1 MIARRT
7 LSAALLALSLATSA
21 SVVSAAEPDPDVVA
35 LAQRLQAIDTDAR
48 RNAFAA
54 YERLQARTAV
64 QALQDAKRKQR
75 PLMLQIARMRVETA
89 EIAARTEAGRAA
101 LTQLETERSELLVE
115 ASRRD
120 AERARAEA
128 ERLRVEAQ
136 IRAEETERLRA
147 EVEAESRS
155 RQEAEGLLDTMT
167 ADETEK
173 LRLAKE
179 REAELARQEAALNA
193 GSSPKPGAAPKPANA
208 GKPKPKPKPKP
219 ASRPKPKLASG

>member
-1 MIARRT
+1 MTARRPF
-7 LSAALLALSLATSA
+7 SAALLALTLAMP
-21 SVVSAAEPDPDVVA
+21 AAVFAAPPDPDVVA
-35 LAQRLQAIDTDAR
+35 LAQRLQAIDTDPQ

-75 PLMLQIARMRVETA
+75 PLILQIARMRVETA
-89 EIAARTEAGRAA
+89 EIAARTEAGRSA
-101 LTQLETERSELLVE
+101 LTQLETERGELLVE

-179 REAELARQEAALNA
+179 REAELARQEAAL
-193 GSSPKPGAAPKPANA
+193 GGATPTGPKPAGA
-208 GKPKPKPKPKP
+208 GKPKPKPKAAP
-219 ASRPKPKLASG
+219 ASRPKPKPASG

>member
-1 MIARRT
+1 MTARRT
-7 LSAALLALSLATSA
+7 FAAALLVLALATP
-21 SVVSAAEPDPDVVA
+21 AAAFAAPPDPDVVA
-35 LAQRLQAIDTDAR
+35 LTQRLQAIDTDAQ

-89 EIAARTEAGRAA
+89 EIAARTEAGRTA

-179 REAELARQEAALNA
+179 REAELARQEAALSA
-193 GSSPKPGAAPKPANA
+193 GSKPAGAA
-208 GKPKPKPKPKP
+208 KPKPKPKPKP
-219 ASRPKPKLASG
+219 ASRPKPKPASG

>member
-1 MIARRT
+1 MSLRRAF
-7 LSAALLALSLATSA
+7 SAALLALSLTTSA
-21 SVVSAAEPDPDVVA
+21 FVACAAEPDPDVVA
-35 LAQRLQAIDTDAR
+35 LTQRLRAIDTDAQ

-54 YERLQARTAV
+54 YERLQARNAV
-64 QALQDAKRKQR
+64 EALQDAKRKQR
-75 PLMLQIARMRVETA
+75 PLLLQIARMRVDTA
-89 EIAARTEAGRAA
+89 EIAARTEAGRTA

-179 REAELARQEAALNA
+179 REAELARQEAALHA
-193 GSSPKPGAAPKPANA
+193 GSAPKPGAASKPGTA
-208 GKPKPKPKPKP
+208 GKPRPKPKP
-219 ASRPKPKLASG
+219 ASRPKPKPAAG

>member
-1 MIARRT
+1 MTARRT
-7 LSAALLALSLATSA
+7 LSVALLALTLATSA
-21 SVVSAAEPDPDVVA
+21 FAVCAAPPDPDVVA
-35 LAQRLQAIDTDAR
+35 LTQRLQAIDTDAQ

-75 PLMLQIARMRVETA
+75 PLLLQIARMRVETA
-89 EIAARTEAGRAA
+89 EIAARTEAGRTA

-179 REAELARQEAALNA
+179 REAELARQEAALSA
-193 GSSPKPGAAPKPANA
+193 GSKPAGAAR
-208 GKPKPKPKPKP
+208 PKPKPKPKP
-219 ASRPKPKLASG
+219 ASRPKPKPASG

>member
-1 MIARRT
+1 MTARRIF
-7 LSAALLALSLATSA
+7 SATLLALVLATP
-21 SVVSAAEPDPDVVA
+21 AAVFAAPPDPDVVA
-35 LAQRLQAIDTDAR
+35 LTQRLQAIDTDAQ

-75 PLMLQIARMRVETA
+75 PLLLQIARMRVETA
-89 EIAARTEAGRAA
+89 EIAARTEAGRTA

-193 GSSPKPGAAPKPANA
+193 GPKPAGSKPAGA
-208 GKPKPKPKPKP
+208 GKPKPKPKPGP
-219 ASRPKPKLASG
+219 ASRPKPKPASG